1 MGPGPR
7 TQPYLSDAF
16 HAGEWRHHPRWI
28 VGDGRFGLKVS
39 SRVNLPFERFKLLKV
54 ERGDVMA
61 GITTGIANV
70 PDGMASAVLA
80 GVNPVHGIY
89 TLIVGTPIASLTVS
103 TKLMMFNTT
112 SAMTLV
118 AVDGLGNRTGQ
129 SRVDALLVIALVA
142 GVFQLV
148 MGLLGLGMLT
158 KFVPNAVMTGFLTG
172 IGTLI
177 ILGRLWDL
185 TGYGDGQG
193 GSSLERTA
201 RLLANLRDVDPWT
214 TAIGVGTLVMMVV
227 LSRSRLANFNLLIGM
242 AIATVVVT
250 IFSPASVSLVRS
262 LGEIPRALPSFSLP
276 QLTMVPALVI
286 AGVAVGA
293 VGLLQAAGVSQ
304 AYPNPDESDSS
315 DSRDFIGQGA
325 ANIASGLFGG
335 MAGGGSLSGTALHV
349 SAGARSR
356 MAGVIQAIVV
366 LILILLFGDL
376 LGRIPMAA
384 LSALLIY
391 AAALT
396 FRISAILTINRTS
409 LTSRITMG
417 TTFLATLVMPLQ
429 QAVMFGVVL
438 AAVVFVYRA
447 SIDVRVHE
455 LRVIDER
462 LHVSAPPTML
472 RADDVN
478 VLDIEGNLFYAG
490 ARTLSRLLPSVRN
503 VDRPV
508 VILRLRGQHDLG
520 STFFKVIAGYA
531 DQIRRQDGRLILA
544 GVEPVVES
552 RLRRTGLVRTIGE
565 ENIFTAG
572 SIVGESVLEAER
584 FGRAWL
590 QSNEGSGLRIL
601 K

>member
-1 MGPGPR
+1 
-7 TQPYLSDAF
+7 
-16 HAGEWRHHPRWI
+16 
-28 VGDGRFGLKVS
+28 
-39 SRVNLPFERFKLLKV
+39 
-54 ERGDVMA
+54 MA

-89 TLIVGTPIASLTVS
+89 TLIVGTPLASLTIS

-112 SAMTLV
+112 SAMTLI

-129 SRVDALLVIALVA
+129 GRIDALLVIALVA
-142 GVFQLV
+142 GIFQLALGV
-148 MGLLGLGMLT
+148 LGLGMLT

-185 TGYGDGQG
+185 TGYRDELG
-193 GSSLERTA
+193 GTSLERTA

-214 TAIGVGTLVMMVV
+214 TAIGAGTLGIMVV
-227 LSRSRLANFNLLIGM
+227 LSRTPLANFNLLIGM
-242 AIATVVVT
+242 AIAT
-250 IFSPASVSLVRS
+250 IFTAMFSQASVTLVSS
-262 LGEIPRALPSFSLP
+262 LGAVPRALPSFSLP
-276 QLTMVPALVI
+276 QFTKVPDLIV
-286 AGVAVGA
+286 AGIAVGA

-304 AYPNPDESDSS
+304 AYPNEKGSGSS
-315 DSRDFIGQGA
+315 DSRDFLGQGV
-325 ANIASGLFGG
+325 ANIATGLFGG

-349 SAGARSR
+349 SAGARTR
-356 MAGVIQAIVV
+356 MAGVVQAVVV

-391 AAALT
+391 AASLT
-396 FRISAILTINRTS
+396 FKIGAIQTIQRTS
-409 LTSRITMG
+409 MASLLTMG
-417 TTFLATLVMPLQ
+417 ATFFATLVTPLQ

-438 AAVVFVYRA
+438 ASIVFIYRA

-455 LRVIDER
+455 LRVVDER
-462 LHVSAPPTML
+462 LHVSAPPTTL
-472 RADDVN
+472 RAMDVN

-490 ARTLSRLLPSVRN
+490 ARTLGRLLPSARDVAQ
-503 VDRPV
+503 PV
-508 VILRLRGQHDLG
+508 VVLRLRGQHDLG
-520 STFFKVIAGYA
+520 STFFKVIAAYA
-531 DQIRRQDGRLILA
+531 SQVRDHRGRLILA
-544 GVEPVVES
+544 GVEPDVEN
-552 RLRRTGLVRTIGE
+552 RLRRTGLLSTIGE

-584 FGRAWL
+584 IGRAWL
-590 QSNEGSGLRIL
+590 RSNDLAGLMGSV
-601 K
+601 